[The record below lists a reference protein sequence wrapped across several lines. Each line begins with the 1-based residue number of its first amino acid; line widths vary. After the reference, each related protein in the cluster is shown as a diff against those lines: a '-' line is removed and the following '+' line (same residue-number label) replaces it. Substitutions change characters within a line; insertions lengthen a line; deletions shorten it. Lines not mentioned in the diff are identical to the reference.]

1 MSLQKRFG
9 QNFLISRSHLMKVVE
24 AASPDDND
32 TVLEVGPG
40 AGALTVELARRA
52 KKVVAVELDRFLL
65 PLLEESL
72 AEFDNVEVVQAD
84 ALKLDLSVYG
94 ATKVVANIP
103 YNITSPLLIAFLRC
117 QPKFRSIT
125 LMVQKEVATRL
136 LAAPGSSD
144 YGSLTVFV
152 NYYAS
157 VGLAADVPRGAFLPP
172 PKVDSAVIHLVPH
185 LKPPVEVPSEDALF
199 AVSRAAFGQ
208 RRKTVGNALSHGLDL
223 PREVVDTALLHADVS
238 PQLRGETLSL
248 DQFAGIARSLFDNE
262 ELPEIQSTMTA
273 RSSAD

>member
-9 QNFLISRSHLMKVVE
+9 QNFLISRPHLMKVVE
-24 AASPDDND
+24 AASPDEND

-40 AGALTVELARRA
+40 AGALTVELASRA
-52 KKVVAVELDRFLL
+52 KRVVAIELDRFLL

-72 AEFDNVEVVQAD
+72 AEFSNVEVIQAD
-84 ALKLDLSVYG
+84 ALKRDLSVYG

-117 QPKFRSIT
+117 QPTFHSIT

-136 LAAPGSSD
+136 LAAPGTSD

-157 VGLAADVPRGAFLPP
+157 VSLASDVPRGAFMPP

-185 LKPPVEVPSEDALF
+185 AEPPVEVPSADALF

-208 RRKTVGNALSHGLDL
+208 RRKTVVNALSHGLGRAREAVDL
-223 PREVVDTALLHADVS
+223 ALRQAGVD
-238 PQLRGETLSL
+238 PQRRGETVSL
-248 DQFAGIARSLFDNE
+248 LEFAAIARGLFDKE
-262 ELPEIQSTMTA
+262 MPSEIEWPID
-273 RSSAD
+273 RP